1 VRSIHDPRDFACRP
15 LSKIVG
21 SLEIDT
27 AAALTPWPRSNEIDT
42 MRKGASSTFVA
53 SRAPLDRRRFGLGAA
68 ALLVG
73 GIRGLACARRAEA
86 VSSGFA
92 PPGYRLVFGDDFD
105 DADVSRIN
113 EDATGGR
120 PGAPAWRSRYRH
132 DRFTIINEE
141 KQIYVD
147 PAFAG
152 TAGHA
157 LGVQPFGIA
166 SGVLTI
172 SANRADPSRVQPF
185 VRDIAYTSG
194 CITSEL
200 TFWRT
205 YGYYEMRARLPLGKG
220 FFPAFWLLPKRVV
233 WPPEIDVFEA
243 SGVRPSDIHLGV
255 MGPDQKGG
263 NTWITGV
270 IEIADGFHAY
280 GLDWSREAVVWFL
293 DGREVWR
300 QPNSIREDMYVL
312 ANLAVGNRD
321 PNFIPN
327 PDASTPFPGRFEIDY
342 IRVHARA

>member
-1 VRSIHDPRDFACRP
+1 
-15 LSKIVG
+15 
-21 SLEIDT
+21 
-27 AAALTPWPRSNEIDT
+27 
-42 MRKGASSTFVA
+42 MRNRASPKFVA
-53 SRAPLDRRRFGLGAA
+53 SRTTVCRRGFGLGAA

-73 GIRGLACARRAEA
+73 GIHDFACARRADA
-86 VSSGFA
+86 ASTGFA

-105 DADVSRIN
+105 DGDVSRIN
-113 EDATGGR
+113 ENAAGGR
-120 PGAPAWRSRYRH
+120 PGAPAWRSRYRQ
-132 DRFTIINEE
+132 DRFTIINQE

-147 PAFAG
+147 PSFAG

-166 SGVLTI
+166 NGVLTI
-172 SANRADPSRVQPF
+172 AANRADASRVQPF
-185 VRDIAYTSG
+185 VHNIAYTSG

-243 SGVRPSDIHLGV
+243 SGVRPNDVHLGV
-255 MGPDQKGG
+255 MGPDRKGG
-263 NTWITGV
+263 DTWINGA
-270 IEIADGFHAY
+270 IGIADGFHAY
-280 GLDWSREAVVWFL
+280 GLEWTRETVAWFL

-300 QPNSIREDMYVL
+300 RPNSIHEDMYVL

-342 IRVHARA
+342 IRVYARA

>member
-1 VRSIHDPRDFACRP
+1 MTFRLVPCFICDRSAR
-15 LSKIVG
+15 
-21 SLEIDT
+21 
-27 AAALTPWPRSNEIDT
+27 ALTH
-42 MRKGASSTFVA
+42 AV
-53 SRAPLDRRRFGLGAA
+53 LDRRRFGLGAA
-68 ALLVG
+68 ALLLG
-73 GIRGLACARRAEA
+73 GEQALAGARRAEA
-86 VSSGFA
+86 GATGFA

-113 EDATGGR
+113 ENATGGR
-120 PGAPAWRSRYRH
+120 PGVPAWRSRYRH

-152 TAGHA
+152 TAGRP
-157 LGVQPFGIA
+157 LGVQPFSIRN
-166 SGVLTI
+166 GVLTI
-172 SANRADPSRVQPF
+172 SADRADPIRVRPF
-185 VRDIAYTSG
+185 VHDIAFTSG

-205 YGYYEMRARLPLGKG
+205 YGYFEMRARLPLGKG
-220 FFPAFWLLPKRVV
+220 YFPAFWLLPKREV

-243 SGVRPSDIHLGV
+243 SGARPSEVHIGV
-255 MGPDQKGG
+255 AGPESKGNA
-263 NTWITGV
+263 NTWINGV
-270 IEIADGFHAY
+270 IGIADGFHAY
-280 GLDWSREAVVWFL
+280 GLDWNRETIAWFL

-300 QPNSIREDMYVL
+300 QPNAIHEDMYVL

-342 IRVHARA
+342 IRVYARA